1 MGINSNK
8 TFSFIK
14 IILLSGFV
22 FGVIFIIKAV
32 MDKNNEQYANLRE
45 KTDITESLRNMQ
57 NWQPVEGI
65 VLAHSS
71 IEKQTFHL
79 QMKNSVIPRTFGG
92 EHTFYFA
99 HKQKGNWVMNTENF
113 TFLSDSPR
121 NAIDFIE
128 KSAGEIQNIQNKTA
142 ADLHSRIQSIGKL
155 YEAKKS
161 DKCVEIDDF
170 KRYMHT
176 VNSEHSNE
184 RKTSSPF
191 YNLDPLNSDQI
202 QQAID
207 IRLSCNG
214 YEKVIVWI
222 NPENP
227 TDVSILR
234 VDRYVRD
241 RNIKAEAIRNK
252 NRHS

>member
-1 MGINSNK
+1 
-8 TFSFIK
+8 
-14 IILLSGFV
+14 
-22 FGVIFIIKAV
+22 

-71 IEKQTFHL
+71 IKKQTFQL
-79 QMKNSVIPRTFGG
+79 QMKNASIPRTFGG

-99 HKQKGNWVMNTENF
+99 HKQNGSWVMNTENF
-113 TFLSDSPR
+113 TFLSDSPS
-121 NAIDFIE
+121 NAIDFVGKRTGEVQTIQ
-128 KSAGEIQNIQNKTA
+128 KSIQNKTA
-142 ADLHSRIQSIGKL
+142 ADLHSRIQNIGKL
-155 YEAKKS
+155 YEAKQAN
-161 DKCVEIDDF
+161 KCLEINDF
-170 KRYMHT
+170 KKYMHT
-176 VNSEHSNE
+176 VNSEDSNN
-184 RKTSSPF
+184 KTSPLF
-191 YNLDPLNSDQI
+191 YNLAPLNSDQI
-202 QQAID
+202 QQAVD
-207 IRLSCNG
+207 ILLSCNG

-241 RNIKAEAIRNK
+241 RNVEAEAIRNK